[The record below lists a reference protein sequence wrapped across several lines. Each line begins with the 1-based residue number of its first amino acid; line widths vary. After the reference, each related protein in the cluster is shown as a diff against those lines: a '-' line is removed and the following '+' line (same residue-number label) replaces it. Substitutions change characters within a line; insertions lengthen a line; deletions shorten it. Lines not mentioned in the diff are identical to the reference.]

1 MEKVNWGVM
10 GTSGIAN
17 AQTIPGMIKASNC
30 RLYAIAGRDQ
40 DKVLDFQQRFGF
52 EKAYFRY
59 EDLLE
64 DPEVEAVYIPLPNSL
79 HYTWAE
85 KAMKSGK
92 HVLCEK
98 PLVPTARE
106 AEKLFAVAEKNHVIL
121 MEAFAYLHS
130 PLIKAIKDEIE
141 GGTIGEILYM
151 ESQFITSDYDL
162 SNIRMRRETFGGC
175 TYDLGCY
182 NTSMIQ
188 WMTGRE
194 PDSIK
199 AMGAFS
205 PEGVDVLTS
214 AIFTYSGGMKAFMNC
229 GMVLQTNADKRID
242 QLRIEGTKG
251 SIRSTAEFN
260 GCGELVY
267 TVIRDGNAE
276 EKRITAPHNYA
287 LEVEQMGRCI
297 RNGESPHVT
306 KEFTISNLRTIE
318 RICSD
323 LC

>member
-199 AMGAFS
+199 AMGAFHRRVLMCS
-205 PEGVDVLTS
+205 P
-214 AIFTYSGGMKAFMNC
+214 A
-229 GMVLQTNADKRID
+229 
-242 QLRIEGTKG
+242 
-251 SIRSTAEFN
+251 RS
-260 GCGELVY
+260 
-267 TVIRDGNAE
+267 
-276 EKRITAPHNYA
+276 
-287 LEVEQMGRCI
+287 
-297 RNGESPHVT
+297 SPIVAV
-306 KEFTISNLRTIE
+306 
-318 RICSD
+318 
-323 LC
+323 